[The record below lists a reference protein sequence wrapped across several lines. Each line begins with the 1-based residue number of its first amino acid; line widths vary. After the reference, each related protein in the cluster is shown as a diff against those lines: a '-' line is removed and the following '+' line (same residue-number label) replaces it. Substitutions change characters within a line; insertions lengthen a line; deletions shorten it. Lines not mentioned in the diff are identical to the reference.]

1 VEFHSSQARKSTI
14 MLRVNAGAHLLQYA
28 ETQTDATIII
38 GQLGFSFIS

>member
-1 VEFHSSQARKSTI
+1 

-38 GQLGFSFIS
+38 SQLGFSFIS